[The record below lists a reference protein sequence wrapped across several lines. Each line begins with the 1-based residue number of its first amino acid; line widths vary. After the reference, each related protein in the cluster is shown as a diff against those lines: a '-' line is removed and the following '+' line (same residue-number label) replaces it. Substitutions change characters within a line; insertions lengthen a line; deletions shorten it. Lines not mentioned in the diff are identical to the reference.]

1 MMKMTIIID
10 DDDDDDDDENG
21 CDDHDLDHAD
31 NFDHDKVAA
40 TTSY

>member
-1 MMKMTIIID
+1 MTIIID

-21 CDDHDLDHAD
+21 CDDQDLDHAD
-31 NFDHDKVAA
+31 NFDHDNAAA